1 MKDTE
6 AYKLARANDPETSQI
21 SARVSMSGKRREL
34 VYREVVNAGGK
45 GITAKEIYEKYR
57 NEIKGQSSISSRP
70 NELEKQGLVFYAG
83 DTREGSRV
91 IRDVKWEASLTAT
104 APKKP
109 LERARIPKSDHYI

>member
-1 MKDTE
+1 MKDTK
-6 AYKLARANDPETSQI
+6 AYKLARANHPQTSKN
-21 SARVSMSGKRREL
+21 SARVSLSGKRREL

-45 GITAKEIYEKYR
+45 GISAKEIYEKYR

-70 NELEKQGLVFYAG
+70 NELEKEGLVFYAG

-91 IRDVKWEASLTAT
+91 IRDVKWEASLTEI

-109 LERARIPKSDHYI
+109 LERARISESDHYI